1 MPINIGEGESMIQKM
16 KILAVLCFVAIPVL
30 VSSETK
36 KPVDGYGGLKW
47 GSSLP
52 DSRKGIKGKIVF
64 DDEKRIIVTREGE
77 ITYRYGFV
85 YKEPAA
91 EKPADTQPQAQPAAV
106 QPAATQSAA
115 PVQPAPAAAKPA
127 PTPAAGKSA
136 EGETKLFYIITEFPY
151 IALDDIKKK
160 MIAEY
165 GDPSGD
171 TITKNQ
177 GALIWDSGDGVAIVW
192 VDAYEK
198 KSYCRRISYHSKAI
212 SKELS
217 TNLYQEFNKR
227 ELDVIKKLAP

>member
-16 KILAVLCFVAIPVL
+16 KTLAVLCFVAIPVL

-36 KPVDGYGGLKW
+36 KPVDGYGSLKW

-77 ITYRYGFV
+77 ITFRYGFV

-91 EKPADTQPQAQPAAV
+91 NKEAQPAEAQPQPTAQPAAD
-106 QPAATQSAA
+106 QSKPA
-115 PVQPAPAAAKPA
+115 VQPAPAAAKPA
-127 PTPAAGKSA
+127 PTPASAKST
-136 EGETKLFYIITEFPY
+136 EGETKLFYVITEFPY

-198 KSYCRRISYHSKAI
+198 KSYCRRISYHSKII

-227 ELDVIKKLAP
+227 EIDVIKKLAP